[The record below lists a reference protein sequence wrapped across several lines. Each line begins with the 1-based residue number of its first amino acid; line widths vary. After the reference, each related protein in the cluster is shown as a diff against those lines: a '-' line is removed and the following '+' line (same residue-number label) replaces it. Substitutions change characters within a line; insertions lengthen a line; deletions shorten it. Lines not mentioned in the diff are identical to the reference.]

1 MDILRITTAGSVDD
15 GKSTL
20 IGRLLFETKS
30 LKTDQ
35 LQHIEEKS
43 KTINKGYLDFSLATD
58 GLLTERRQ
66 GITIDVSHIYFST
79 PKRRYIIADS
89 PGHVEYTRNMVT
101 GASTA
106 DAAILLLD
114 ATKGMSEQT
123 VRHFRIT
130 SLLGTKQLIFAIN
143 KMDLIDYKQSQ
154 FEDIKRSIINLKE
167 SNNGA
172 KSQFHFIPI
181 SALKGD
187 NIVTKSK
194 NLSWYH
200 GNSLLDLIEG
210 LNFND
215 STSSENFLKVQYVLR
230 PNDENGSFKRGFA
243 GLICSGEFAI
253 GNEVE
258 IYPGA
263 KNAIIESIEHIGE
276 SVSHVKKYENATIYL
291 DREIDVSR
299 GSVIVSNLN
308 LLKNSTKID
317 ATLCWMERDDLKVG
331 NKYWFQ
337 HGVTRVVCKVVSID
351 GKMDLTS
358 GEMEYV
364 DTLELNDIGKV
375 HLQLGQSILT
385 KPFSESKEL
394 GSFILINYLSNNTAG
409 VGFIE

>member
-1 MDILRITTAGSVDD
+1 M
-15 GKSTL
+15 
-20 IGRLLFETKS
+20 
-30 LKTDQ
+30 
-35 LQHIEEKS
+35 
-43 KTINKGYLDFSLATD
+43 
-58 GLLTERRQ
+58 
-66 GITIDVSHIYFST
+66 
-79 PKRRYIIADS
+79 
-89 PGHVEYTRNMVT
+89 
-101 GASTA
+101 
-106 DAAILLLD
+106 
-114 ATKGMSEQT
+114 
-123 VRHFRIT
+123 
-130 SLLGTKQLIFAIN
+130 
-143 KMDLIDYKQSQ
+143 
-154 FEDIKRSIINLKE
+154 
-167 SNNGA
+167 
-172 KSQFHFIPI
+172 
-181 SALKGD
+181 
-187 NIVTKSK
+187 
-194 NLSWYH
+194 
-200 GNSLLDLIEG
+200 
-210 LNFND
+210 
-215 STSSENFLKVQYVLR
+215 R
-230 PNDENGSFKRGFA
+230 PNDKNGSFKRGFA

-351 GKMDLTS
+351 GKMNLTS

>member
-35 LQHIEEKS
+35 LQHIKEKS
-43 KTINKGYLDFSLATD
+43 KTISKGYLDFSLATD

-154 FEDIKRSIINLKE
+154 FEDIKRSILNLKE

-172 KSQFHFIPI
+172 KSQFHLYQFLRLREI
-181 SALKGD
+181 
-187 NIVTKSK
+187 T
-194 NLSWYH
+194 
-200 GNSLLDLIEG
+200 LL
-210 LNFND
+210 
-215 STSSENFLKVQYVLR
+215 LKVKICLGITEILY
-230 PNDENGSFKRGFA
+230 
-243 GLICSGEFAI
+243 LI
-253 GNEVE
+253 
-258 IYPGA
+258 
-263 KNAIIESIEHIGE
+263 
-276 SVSHVKKYENATIYL
+276 
-291 DREIDVSR
+291 
-299 GSVIVSNLN
+299 
-308 LLKNSTKID
+308 
-317 ATLCWMERDDLKVG
+317 
-331 NKYWFQ
+331 
-337 HGVTRVVCKVVSID
+337 
-351 GKMDLTS
+351 
-358 GEMEYV
+358 
-364 DTLELNDIGKV
+364 
-375 HLQLGQSILT
+375 
-385 KPFSESKEL
+385 
-394 GSFILINYLSNNTAG
+394 
-409 VGFIE
+409 